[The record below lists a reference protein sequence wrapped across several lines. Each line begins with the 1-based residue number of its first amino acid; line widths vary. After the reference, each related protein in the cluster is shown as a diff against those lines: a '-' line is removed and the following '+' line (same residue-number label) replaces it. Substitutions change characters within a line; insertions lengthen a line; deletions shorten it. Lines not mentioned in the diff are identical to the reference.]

1 VAALPAEGRGA
12 WRAPGLLAAALA
24 ARLPVPERDPEQI
37 RRVVREVLAR
47 PEYQVHKPSGFNRV
61 VEWLLDR
68 LADLLSGLSGSGGGS
83 LIGLVLFTLILGL
96 LGLLLVR
103 FARGF
108 SRDPELAAAAPAAKL
123 RPQADWLAE
132 AEQREAKGDW
142 RGGLRCRYRALVA
155 GLGARGL
162 LDEVPGTTAG
172 EYRLQVAGNAPAVGR
187 DFAGATELFELAW
200 YGNRPTGPPESSR
213 FRDLA
218 DRVMAGASR

>member
-1 VAALPAEGRGA
+1 VAALSAEGRGA
-12 WRAPGLLAAALA
+12 WRAPGLLAAVLA
-24 ARLPVPERDPEQI
+24 ARLPVPERDPEQV

-47 PEYQVHKPSGFNRV
+47 PEYQIRKPSGFNRV
-61 VEWLLDR
+61 LEWLWDR

-108 SRDPELAAAAPAAKL
+108 SRDPELAAAVPASRL
-123 RPQADWLAE
+123 RPPADWLAE
-132 AEQREAKGDW
+132 AGQREAKGDW

-155 GLGARGL
+155 GLGARGV

-172 EYRLQVAGNAPAVGR
+172 EYRLQVAGNAPAVGHA
-187 DFAGATELFELAW
+187 FAGATELFELAW
-200 YGNRPTGPPESSR
+200 YGNRPTGPPESAR

-218 DRVMAGASR
+218 ERVMAGASR